1 MKIKSEPLIKR
12 SNWNSNTKL
21 AVRVSQTHGLM
32 AQLVRVSKCKSV
44 VLNSKPA
51 VVNIAKTDL
60 MKIQF
65 CLIKLWNLYRN
76 EMILTVK
83 SEF

>member
-21 AVRVSQTHGLM
+21 AVSVSQTHGLM

-51 VVNIAKTDL
+51 VVN
-60 MKIQF
+60 M
-65 CLIKLWNLYRN
+65 
-76 EMILTVK
+76 
-83 SEF
+83 